1 MKVAAL
7 ACTLA
12 TLATGC
18 TKHTTMAGGA
28 VLAGGGALLLGT
40 ALAAEPACRPD
51 DPVCGVIVQPAATAI
66 NAGVGVVGAVGL
78 LAGLALVAAGANI
91 GEAPPAAARIA
102 VAPIP
107 AVQPPAV
114 STELAAALEDR
125 SQRPVQ
131 LAIQIRTIARSGNCS
146 AALATGKQLREL
158 DPALHMRIA
167 IEDAAYARCVDPA
180 APTRSMDEPATW

>member
-7 ACTLA
+7 ALTLA

-28 VLAGGGALLLGT
+28 VVAGGGALLLGM
-40 ALAAEPACRPD
+40 ALSAEPACRHD
-51 DPVCGVIVQPAATAI
+51 DPVCGVIVQPTATAI

-78 LAGLALVAAGANI
+78 LAGLALVAAGSKI
-91 GEAPPAAARIA
+91 GEAPPANVHVAA
-102 VAPIP
+102 AP
-107 AVQPPAV
+107 VQPPAT

-125 SQRPVQ
+125 SQRQVQ

-146 AALATGKQLREL
+146 AALATGKQLREI
-158 DPALHMRIA
+158 DPALHLRIA
-167 IEDAAYARCVDPA
+167 VEDAAYARCVDPA
-180 APTRSMDEPATW
+180 APTQSMDEPAAW